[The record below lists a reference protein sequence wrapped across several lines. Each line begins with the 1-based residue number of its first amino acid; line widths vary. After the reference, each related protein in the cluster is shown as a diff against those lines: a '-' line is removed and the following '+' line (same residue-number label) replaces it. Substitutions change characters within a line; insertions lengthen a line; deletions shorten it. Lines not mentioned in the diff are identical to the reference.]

1 MKRGTQEVTTLCADV
16 MSRVIKVW
24 KAAAAAAAAWILCTY
39 LRVCMAC
46 ALVMRRSSIQLIRF
60 RNNCTRVMFAY
71 CLFWKYPSYNVS
83 DSYYKAKR

>member
-24 KAAAAAAAAWILCTY
+24 KAAAWILCTY

-60 RNNCTRVMFAY
+60 RN
-71 CLFWKYPSYNVS
+71 
-83 DSYYKAKR
+83 